1 MAELGREQWRHRV
14 FDDLLNKEYG
24 PDDPGYGGLEIPEA
38 AQDQI
43 DYESKQERPADGYPE
58 YGFAHAA
65 LPLSSLS
72 DGVSP
77 K

>member
-1 MAELGREQWRHRV
+1 MAQLSREHRGQDV
-14 FDDLLNKEYG
+14 FDDLLDKEYG
-24 PDDPGYGGLEIPEA
+24 PDDPGYGGLEIPKA

-43 DYESKQERPADGYPE
+43 DYEGEQERPADGYPE
-58 YGFAHAA
+58 YGFTHAA
-65 LPLSSLS
+65 LPLSSLR